1 MRERL
6 TERQNQAYEF
16 IRSYIR
22 RQGKPPTLKEI
33 GKALAIRSTNGV
45 FKLLQA
51 LEKKGYIHRHPHEA
65 RGISLIEEE
74 EGGVFGLDDGPPSLL
89 IVSRTSSAEPE
100 KLLSRP
106 RGAMIVDPRLLKG
119 ADPDACLI
127 GIQGDD
133 GMNGDGI
140 RKGDLL
146 IIHHIPWEQ
155 LSNGQIAAFL
165 VQEKLLAR
173 RFLFMNGK
181 IHLRPADRTYT
192 EEVFP
197 PNHPECY
204 VIGPV
209 LSLIRILRS

>member
-1 MRERL
+1 MRARL

-16 IRSYIR
+16 IRAYMR
-22 RQGKPPTLKEI
+22 REGKPPTLKEI
-33 GKALAIRSTNGV
+33 GEALAIRSSNGV
-45 FKLLQA
+45 FKLLHA
-51 LEKKGYIHRHPHEA
+51 LEKKGYIRRLPHEA
-65 RGISLIEEE
+65 RGISLVEDQES
-74 EGGVFGLDDGPPSLL
+74 VLALDEGPPTLL
-89 IVSRTSSAEPE
+89 IVSRTSSSEPE

-106 RGAMIVDPRLLKG
+106 RGALTVDPRLLKG

-146 IIHHIPWEQ
+146 VIHHTSWHT
-155 LSNGQIAAFL
+155 LSNGQLAAFL
-165 VQEKLLAR
+165 VQEKLIAR

-192 EEVFP
+192 EETFP

-209 LSLIRILRS
+209 LSLIRILPS